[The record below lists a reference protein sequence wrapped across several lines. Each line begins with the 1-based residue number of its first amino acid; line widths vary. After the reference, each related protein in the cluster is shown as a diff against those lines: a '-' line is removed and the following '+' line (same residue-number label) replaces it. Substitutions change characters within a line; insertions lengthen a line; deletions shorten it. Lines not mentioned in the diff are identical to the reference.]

1 MRLGGIVD
9 KPAAWKKRGRPRL
22 LAVEDP
28 QVCVTP
34 EQHLCMRSMS
44 PTCSVSVHLSS
55 LYNAIEIMCHSSQ
68 AAFSYH
74 SLRL

>member
-28 QVCVTP
+28 QV
-34 EQHLCMRSMS
+34 S
-44 PTCSVSVHLSS
+44 PH
-55 LYNAIEIMCHSSQ
+55 
-68 AAFSYH
+68 AAAARAGMKGMPRALLH
-74 SLRL
+74 